1 MTIGYATVLTSF
13 LDYFATAVHHVEAFV
28 HYMAVFA
35 NFWPNLVPLLT
46 YRQGILETID
56 KMFLLNA
63 FFQLL
68 KVYGILSKTFL
79 LIKAS

>member
-1 MTIGYATVLTSF
+1 
-13 LDYFATAVHHVEAFV
+13 
-28 HYMAVFA
+28 MAVFA